1 MATQA
6 TTIIDRNGK
15 KNTVHKKIPTQP
27 TTARSPFR
35 SPPPASSFA
44 NSSVGLAVALGNAVD
59 AFDEGM
65 ESLVGTLVGS
75 EEDAFAREK
84 RERAERRANRRDA
97 LHGL

>member
-44 NSSVGLAVALGNAVD
+44 NSSVGLAVALGNALDSV
-59 AFDEGM
+59 DEGM
-65 ESLVGTLVGS
+65 ESFLDTFLGG
-75 EEDAFAREK
+75 EEDVFAREK

-97 LHGL
+97 LRGL